1 MKKNNAFF
9 LLALASAGL
18 LMLGGRAFETLA
30 TDAEAAEVRKKIPKL
45 LQGLIMGQPRGIR
58 QNNAGNIR
66 PNKNYTWNGA
76 SGESGGYLIFSD
88 MRYGIRAMVKILR
101 NYNAL
106 HGINTVKGII
116 YRWAPPSDNNPTDAY
131 VKHVAQA
138 LGVGINDE
146 INVNDYMP
154 NLIKVI
160 SKHEN
165 GGDYLTPLQI
175 AEGIAWA

>member
-1 MKKNNAFF
+1 MI
-9 LLALASAGL
+9 
-18 LMLGGRAFETLA
+18 GGRAFESLA
-30 TDAEAAEVRKKIPKL
+30 TEAEAAEVRKIIPKT

-66 PNKNYTWNGA
+66 PNRNYTWDGA
-76 SGESGGYLIFSD
+76 SGENGGYLIFSD

-101 NYNAL
+101 NYTAL
-106 HGINTVKGII
+106 HGINTVRGII

-131 VKHVAQA
+131 VQHVAKA
-138 LGVGINDE
+138 LDVGINEE
-146 INVNDYMP
+146 INVNHYMAK
-154 NLIKVI
+154 LITVI
-160 SKHEN
+160 AKHEN